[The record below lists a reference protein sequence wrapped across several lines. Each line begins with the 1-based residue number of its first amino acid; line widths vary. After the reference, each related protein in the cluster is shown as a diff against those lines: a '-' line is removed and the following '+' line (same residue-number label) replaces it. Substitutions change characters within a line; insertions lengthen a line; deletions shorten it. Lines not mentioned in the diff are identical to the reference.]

1 MTSHE
6 QQQPIQSSSSL
17 HKVESYSSVPFLLSE
32 STHVPSSAETEA
44 IIEKSQINELPV
56 DTVLV
61 LGAGNFG
68 MALAY
73 HLAHHLNDRITIYA
87 RDQRVVDCINHDK
100 VNPKYLSQIKLP
112 DNMIATREINSEI
125 LKQHTVLLFSIPTQH
140 MRSVLKQFKELLLE
154 AFSSSFKH
162 LCIFANKG
170 IESESLKLPYEII
183 EEEMGLDFADR
194 CVFLSGPSF
203 AIEICEKQP
212 TCVTVASKNIECALW
227 AQRVFHSPYFRVYTS
242 DDPIGVEVCGAL
254 KNVIAIAS
262 GICTGVGFQMNTR
275 AALLTRGLHEI
286 TRIGH
291 VMGAN
296 PLTMSGL
303 SGIGDL
309 FLTCTSEKSRNFT
322 VGFRLG
328 KGEALENIL
337 SSLGSVAEGVP
348 TTKAAYQLCQKLK
361 LRCPIVNAIYGML
374 YEEKPVKQAVKELL
388 EEETGTEFSLYKNN
402 LY

>member
-1 MTSHE
+1 M
-6 QQQPIQSSSSL
+6 
-17 HKVESYSSVPFLLSE
+17 
-32 STHVPSSAETEA
+32 
-44 IIEKSQINELPV
+44 
-56 DTVLV
+56 
-61 LGAGNFG
+61 
-68 MALAY
+68 
-73 HLAHHLNDRITIYA
+73 
-87 RDQRVVDCINHDK
+87 
-100 VNPKYLSQIKLP
+100 
-112 DNMIATREINSEI
+112 NS
-125 LKQHTVLLFSIPTQH
+125 
-140 MRSVLKQFKELLLE
+140 
-154 AFSSSFKH
+154 
-162 LCIFANKG
+162 
-170 IESESLKLPYEII
+170 
-183 EEEMGLDFADR
+183 
-194 CVFLSGPSF
+194 
-203 AIEICEKQP
+203 
-212 TCVTVASKNIECALW
+212 
-227 AQRVFHSPYFRVYTS
+227 HSPYFRVYTS

-262 GICTGVGFQMNTR
+262 GICTGIGFQMNTR

-328 KGEALENIL
+328 KGETLENIL
-337 SSLGSVAEGVP
+337 NSLGSVAEGVP

-361 LRCPIVNAIYGML
+361 LRCPIVNIIYHML
-374 YEEKPVKQAVKELL
+374 YEGKPVKQAVKELL